1 MVIENFTS
9 FIIET
14 YNLFVLSL
22 PAWAQNFVSLFFLIA
37 LVFLYSFF
45 IWKFYRFIAK
55 KNILGLDLNKYN
67 KSNHPFLTK
76 LFAGG
81 FYFLEYIII
90 LPFIIFFWFGVFTL
104 FLILLTENLE
114 VGSLLTISA
123 VIVAVIRL
131 SCYYKEDL
139 AKDLAKLIPFT
150 LLAVSLLNQDFFNF
164 ERIVN
169 NFSLIPSFFNK
180 ILIYL
185 IFIMAL
191 EVILRFFDFIFSLF
205 SLEKVEE
212 KVKEEIQQKSKE
224 EIGEE

>member
-1 MVIENFTS
+1 MVIGNFTS
-9 FIIET
+9 SIVEA
-14 YNLFVLSL
+14 YNLFILSL
-22 PAWAQNFVSLFFLIA
+22 PTWAQNFVSLFFLIA

-67 KSNHPFLTK
+67 KSNHPFITK

-150 LLAVSLLNQDFFNF
+150 LLAVSLLSQDFFNF
-164 ERIVN
+164 GRILN
-169 NFSLIPSFFNK
+169 NFSLIPSFFDK

-185 IFIMAL
+185 IFIMIL
-191 EVILRFFDFIFSLF
+191 EVVLRFFDFIFSLF